1 MACKVIQWFGN
12 IFHSIKVKVAPV
24 VVSILEVLKGAEET
38 GVADAISSF
47 IDKALHTHVAEDI
60 NALVKKNIY
69 NAIAAFLAI
78 EGLPDNP
85 TDDQIKAF
93 VSVAVTALAG
103 KVAAESIKGKVYQDF
118 GIQLYDIVKK
128 AIDASKVSG
137 NAVTANQI
145 AGDIE
150 QAYQDYKNAAAEIAA
165 QEAET
170 AS

>member
-1 MACKVIQWFGN
+1 MACKVIQWFGS
-12 IFHSIKVKVAPV
+12 IFHTIKVKIAPV
-24 VVSILEVLKGAEET
+24 IVSILQILKGAEES

-47 IDKALHTHVAEDI
+47 IDKALHTHVLEDI

-69 NAIAAFLAI
+69 NAIAAFLGL

-93 VSVAVTALAG
+93 VALAVTALAG

-118 GIQLYDIVKK
+118 SIQLYDIIKK
-128 AIDASKVSG
+128 EIDASKVSG
-137 NAVTANQI
+137 NAVTANEI
-145 AGDIE
+145 AIDIE
-150 QAYQDYKNAAAEIAA
+150 EAYQDYVKAAAEIAA